1 MSDALND
8 FATHGHVRMRERL
21 WRFRLQKTEGIVKGA
36 AVNENVC
43 FEYKESPRPIL
54 ILSNEIAVSAIRIAE
69 GTIEMSTLKFSADGV
84 ELFLWRDL
92 SAARRNQKWYRHK
105 NATEKSQGGDGNDPP
120 SAD

>member
-54 ILSNEIAVSAIRIAE
+54 ILSNEMAVSAIRIAE

-92 SAARRNQKWYRHK
+92 PAASRNKKCYPPK
-105 NATEKSQGGDGNDPP
+105 KATRKIQGSGGPVAP
-120 SAD
+120 F